1 MYGNRIREARKKKG
15 MTLKQVA
22 DATGYTIGH
31 ISQIERNLKSPSL
44 SALRKI
50 AACLECS
57 EVWLIMGESEQSLL
71 PQSSGESDSRK
82 SYLIRKENRIPM
94 KIPEIDN
101 WAGENPDIASKKEE
115 LEVSYVCGKITG
127 LMVRMQPRHW
137 VTEQMISHTTYDES
151 LLLLKGELEL
161 HMDNSVY
168 TVHEG
173 DSFYIPSGSLHNY
186 MNRSK
191 EEAVIV
197 VYFSQLVY

>member
-82 SYLIRKENRIPM
+82 SYLIRKENRIPI
-94 KIPEIDN
+94 KIPEIDISYSIFTPSHL
-101 WAGENPDIASKKEE
+101 PDGRAA
-115 LEVSYVCGKITG
+115 KITG

-168 TVHEG
+168 TIHEG